1 MAHIKNKINAILL
14 KVREYESK
22 YDRQSHSVNIL
33 AVSKKHS
40 IRSIQEAVANGIHNF
55 GENYL
60 QEATEKITA
69 LSMHNLTWH
78 YIGPVQSNKTRK
90 IAQNFDWVQS
100 IDQKRIATRLNEQRA
115 NLLLPPLN
123 ICIQVNLS
131 NEESKSGISL
141 EETEELCLFANG
153 LSNLQ
158 LRGLMSIPAPELDFD
173 IQRASFAK
181 LADKFGELQR
191 KFPSMD
197 TLSMGMSSDFEAAIA
212 EGSTMIRL
220 GTALFGPRT

>member
-1 MAHIKNKINAILL
+1 MTHITNKINAILL

-22 YDRQSHSVNIL
+22 YDRESHSVSLL

-40 IRSIQEAVANGIHNF
+40 IRSIQEAAENGILNF

-60 QEATEKITA
+60 QEATDKITA

-100 IDQKRIATRLNEQRA
+100 IDRKKIASRLNEHRA

-141 EETEELCLFANG
+141 QETEELCLFANG
-153 LSNLQ
+153 LSNLR

-173 IQRASFAK
+173 TQRGSFVK
-181 LADKFGELQR
+181 LADKFVELQQ

-197 TLSMGMSSDFEAAIA
+197 TLSIGMSSDFEAAIA